1 MKTPS
6 ELSRL
11 YRNIDRKNLSPTAQ
25 ETLKKIMKANG
36 NWRKRDEKVQQVFLD
51 FYEKLKEKKPVLI
64 KTTPEY
70 KAQLLEIKRANV
82 RKAAETRAAKF
93 QDSKE
98 KEGAK
103 GNQRDATRPAKRIGW
118 RLKGKHNYKKPTI
131 ADIRAK
137 RAYFENRVNRSD
149 KKRKKFPML
158 EKGGYMA
165 KGGILEQR
173 ALKLFNKLEEEGKLK
188 RYVDTR
194 GNGKK
199 YFETIIPN
207 SAENGY
213 WKRYEST
220 SRSNIGTLQNEYL
233 DKNDV
238 INHIKKTLPN
248 LEEDDKMAKGGI
260 VVTSIKDIPNFEER
274 LNQGRITYRGLGVGK
289 LSNDFYNIAGEGG
302 KMIKVDGKE
311 YYITD
316 TEFNSFSRDADG
328 MLRVKFAAPKR
339 KFERG
344 GYMARGGQV
353 EFLHSDSNFDNK
365 YYKRFNGAIG
375 SFAWIY
381 EKRYNEGILYP
392 LDAFDLDYYAH
403 LPLKENEVILRYQSD
418 RMRDVDSSMYLIKFN
433 VKKMLVY
440 FMEDA
445 YSDDDKNIKFSPKG
459 LKLEYL
465 TIEWQGLSSK
475 QQMNIDLDKFDKGGN
490 VEASYSVWVRKGASD
505 DEEVVKSN
513 LTKSQAKKLMDSL
526 WDKDEYY
533 EIGMSSSTYE
543 NGGALLD
550 YDQLIGKNILI
561 YSMGV
566 KNPNSYK
573 ISSVTPPDPRF
584 SIPTLILEV
593 GGGAEYIEGREKIS
607 NFLKGNQI
615 EMNDG
620 GEYYAIELVS
630 DSKSKEHYAKGGQT
644 PFEKLS
650 NKVADNYE
658 GKKVPNKYQKLY
670 GKTYDRSEAKE
681 VGDKVAAKVYRLQQQ
696 KMARGGEILFT
707 DKHRND

>member
-93 QDSKE
+93 QESKE

-118 RLKGKHNYKKPTI
+118 RLKGKNNYKKPTI

-158 EKGGYMA
+158 EKGGY
-165 KGGILEQR
+165 
-173 ALKLFNKLEEEGKLK
+173 
-188 RYVDTR
+188 
-194 GNGKK
+194 
-199 YFETIIPN
+199 
-207 SAENGY
+207 
-213 WKRYEST
+213 
-220 SRSNIGTLQNEYL
+220 
-233 DKNDV
+233 
-238 INHIKKTLPN
+238 
-248 LEEDDKMAKGGI
+248 MAKGGI

-316 TEFNSFSRDADG
+316 TEFNSFSRDAEG

-584 SIPTLILEV
+584 SRPTLILEV

-620 GEYYAIELVS
+620 NEYYAIELVT
-630 DSKSKEHYAKGGQT
+630 DSKSKSSAHSDDHYAKGGQT

-650 NKVADNYE
+650 NKVSNNYE

>member
-1 MKTPS
+1 
-6 ELSRL
+6 
-11 YRNIDRKNLSPTAQ
+11 
-25 ETLKKIMKANG
+25 
-36 NWRKRDEKVQQVFLD
+36 
-51 FYEKLKEKKPVLI
+51 
-64 KTTPEY
+64 
-70 KAQLLEIKRANV
+70 
-82 RKAAETRAAKF
+82 
-93 QDSKE
+93 
-98 KEGAK
+98 
-103 GNQRDATRPAKRIGW
+103 
-118 RLKGKHNYKKPTI
+118 
-131 ADIRAK
+131 
-137 RAYFENRVNRSD
+137 
-149 KKRKKFPML
+149 
-158 EKGGYMA
+158 
-165 KGGILEQR
+165 
-173 ALKLFNKLEEEGKLK
+173 
-188 RYVDTR
+188 
-194 GNGKK
+194 
-199 YFETIIPN
+199 
-207 SAENGY
+207 
-213 WKRYEST
+213 
-220 SRSNIGTLQNEYL
+220 
-233 DKNDV
+233 
-238 INHIKKTLPN
+238 
-248 LEEDDKMAKGGI
+248 
-260 VVTSIKDIPNFEER
+260 
-274 LNQGRITYRGLGVGK
+274 
-289 LSNDFYNIAGEGG
+289 
-302 KMIKVDGKE
+302 
-311 YYITD
+311 
-316 TEFNSFSRDADG
+316 
-328 MLRVKFAAPKR
+328 
-339 KFERG
+339 
-344 GYMARGGQV
+344 
-353 EFLHSDSNFDNK
+353 
-365 YYKRFNGAIG
+365 
-375 SFAWIY
+375 
-381 EKRYNEGILYP
+381 
-392 LDAFDLDYYAH
+392 
-403 LPLKENEVILRYQSD
+403 
-418 RMRDVDSSMYLIKFN
+418 
-433 VKKMLVY
+433 
-440 FMEDA
+440 
-445 YSDDDKNIKFSPKG
+445 
-459 LKLEYL
+459 
-465 TIEWQGLSSK
+465 
-475 QQMNIDLDKFDKGGN
+475 MNIDLDKFDKGGN

>member
-103 GNQRDATRPAKRIGW
+103 GNQRDAARPAKRIGW
-118 RLKGKHNYKKPTI
+118 RLKGKNNYKKPTI

-165 KGGILEQR
+165 
-173 ALKLFNKLEEEGKLK
+173 
-188 RYVDTR
+188 D
-194 GNGKK
+194 
-199 YFETIIPN
+199 
-207 SAENGY
+207 
-213 WKRYEST
+213 
-220 SRSNIGTLQNEYL
+220 
-233 DKNDV
+233 
-238 INHIKKTLPN
+238 
-248 LEEDDKMAKGGI
+248 GGI

-289 LSNDFYNIAGEGG
+289 LSNDFYKVAGEGG
-302 KMIKVDGKE
+302 KIIKVDGKE

-344 GYMARGGQV
+344 GYMGRGGQV
-353 EFLHSDSNFDNK
+353 EFLYSDSNFDNK
-365 YYKRFNGAIG
+365 YFRRFNGAIG

-490 VEASYSVWVRKGASD
+490 VDATYSVWVRKGASD

-533 EIGMSSSTYE
+533 EIGMSSSTYG
-543 NGGALLD
+543 NGGTLED
-550 YDQLIGKNILI
+550 YDQLIGKTILI

-566 KNPNSYK
+566 KTPNSYK
-573 ISSVTPPDPRF
+573 ISGVKPPDPRF
-584 SIPTLILEV
+584 SIPTLMLEV
-593 GGGAEYIEGREKIS
+593 GGGEEYIEGREKIA

-615 EMNDG
+615 EMNAG
-620 GEYYAIELVS
+620 GEYYAIELVT

-681 VGDKVAAKVYRLQQQ
+681 VGDKVAAKVYRLQLKN
-696 KMARGGEILFT
+696 KMAKGGEILFT

>member
-103 GNQRDATRPAKRIGW
+103 GNQRDAARPAKRIGW
-118 RLKGKHNYKKPTI
+118 RLKGKNNYKKPTI

-165 KGGILEQR
+165 
-173 ALKLFNKLEEEGKLK
+173 
-188 RYVDTR
+188 
-194 GNGKK
+194 
-199 YFETIIPN
+199 
-207 SAENGY
+207 
-213 WKRYEST
+213 
-220 SRSNIGTLQNEYL
+220 
-233 DKNDV
+233 
-238 INHIKKTLPN
+238 
-248 LEEDDKMAKGGI
+248 
-260 VVTSIKDIPNFEER
+260 
-274 LNQGRITYRGLGVGK
+274 
-289 LSNDFYNIAGEGG
+289 
-302 KMIKVDGKE
+302 
-311 YYITD
+311 
-316 TEFNSFSRDADG
+316 
-328 MLRVKFAAPKR
+328 
-339 KFERG
+339 
-344 GYMARGGQV
+344 RGGQV
-353 EFLHSDSNFDNK
+353 EFLYSDSNFDNK

-392 LDAFDLDYYAH
+392 LDAFDLDYYSH

-418 RMRDVDSSMYLIKFN
+418 VMRNVGGGKHLIKFN

-490 VEASYSVWVRKGASD
+490 VDATYSVWVRKGASD

-533 EIGMSSSTYE
+533 EIGMSSSTYGD
-543 NGGALLD
+543 GGTLED
-550 YDQLIGKNILI
+550 YDQLIGKTILI

-566 KNPNSYK
+566 KTPNSYK
-573 ISSVTPPDPRF
+573 ISGVKPPDPRF
-584 SIPTLILEV
+584 SIPTLMLEV
-593 GGGAEYIEGREKIS
+593 GGGAEYIEGREKIA

-615 EMNDG
+615 EMNAG
-620 GEYYAIELVS
+620 GEYYAIELVT

-681 VGDKVAAKVYRLQQQ
+681 VGDKVAAKVYRLQLKN
-696 KMARGGEILFT
+696 KMAKGGEILFT

>member
-103 GNQRDATRPAKRIGW
+103 GNQRDAARPAKRIGW
-118 RLKGKHNYKKPTI
+118 RLKGKNNYKKPTI

-165 KGGILEQR
+165 
-173 ALKLFNKLEEEGKLK
+173 
-188 RYVDTR
+188 D
-194 GNGKK
+194 
-199 YFETIIPN
+199 
-207 SAENGY
+207 
-213 WKRYEST
+213 
-220 SRSNIGTLQNEYL
+220 
-233 DKNDV
+233 
-238 INHIKKTLPN
+238 
-248 LEEDDKMAKGGI
+248 GGI

-289 LSNDFYNIAGEGG
+289 LSNDFYKVAGEGG
-302 KMIKVDGKE
+302 KIIKVDGKE

-353 EFLHSDSNFDNK
+353 EFLYSDSNFDNK

-475 QQMNIDLDKFDKGGN
+475 QQMNIDLDKFDKGGK
-490 VEASYSVWVRKGASD
+490 VDASYSVWVRKGASD

-533 EIGMSSSTYE
+533 EIGMSSSTYGD
-543 NGGALLD
+543 GGTLED
-550 YDQLIGKNILI
+550 YDQLIGKTILI

-566 KNPNSYK
+566 KTPNSYK
-573 ISSVTPPDPRF
+573 ISGVKPPDPRF
-584 SIPTLILEV
+584 SIPTLMIEV
-593 GGGAEYIEGREKIS
+593 GGGAEYIEGREKIA

-615 EMNDG
+615 EMNAG
-620 GEYYAIELVS
+620 GEYYAIELLT

-681 VGDKVAAKVYRLQQQ
+681 VGDKVAAKVYRLQLKN
-696 KMARGGEILFT
+696 KMAKGGEILFT